1 MKINFVLWTTSLSGG
16 ARAIFEIANRLSERG
31 YDVMIISLGG
41 DHSWFK
47 VKVPVYYVEVPRPL
61 GPIIKA
67 YKALRCIC
75 FRGIKANYFDVNRMA
90 RRLGLGFQVDLI
102 RILAEASSSF
112 EPDIAIATW
121 YPTALSVWLSCTD
134 RPFYF
139 VQDFPELVQEVDGIY
154 GLRLFES
161 TLRLPFYF
169 LANSTFT
176 RSLILNHNKDA
187 KVTVTGVGVDI
198 TTFYPRNVRAVDSQG
213 KPIVMAIIRGI
224 KFKGDEVALK
234 ALNMINKELP
244 IHVILVGSS
253 ITINKL
259 FNEVKPE
266 FTYSLFEGV
275 DDNDLAKLY
284 SSSDIFI
291 FTSYQESF
299 GLPPLEAMACGTAVV
314 TTNCGGNMDYTMN
327 DYNALV
333 VPPGDPKVV
342 AEAALKILKNDDLRE
357 KLIEG
362 GINTA
367 RQWTW
372 DKVVNKFEE
381 AIKGDN

>member
-1 MKINFVLWTTSLSGG
+1 M
-16 ARAIFEIANRLSERG
+16 
-31 YDVMIISLGG
+31 
-41 DHSWFK
+41 
-47 VKVPVYYVEVPRPL
+47 
-61 GPIIKA
+61 
-67 YKALRCIC
+67 
-75 FRGIKANYFDVNRMA
+75 
-90 RRLGLGFQVDLI
+90 GFQVDLI

-112 EPDIAIATW
+112 EPDVAIATW
-121 YPTALSVWLSCTD
+121 YPTAFSVWLSCID
-134 RPFYF
+134 KPLYF
-139 VQDFPELVQEVDGIY
+139 LQDFPELVQEVDGIY

-161 TLRLPFYF
+161 TIRLPFYF

-187 KVTVTGVGVDI
+187 KVTVTGVGLDI

-244 IHVILVGSS
+244 IHAILVGSS

-259 FNEVKPE
+259 FSEVEPE

-291 FTSYQESF
+291 FTSYRESF

-314 TTNCGGNMDYTMN
+314 TTNCGGNMDYAMN

-333 VPPGDPKVV
+333 VPPGDPKGC

-357 KLIEG
+357 RLIEG